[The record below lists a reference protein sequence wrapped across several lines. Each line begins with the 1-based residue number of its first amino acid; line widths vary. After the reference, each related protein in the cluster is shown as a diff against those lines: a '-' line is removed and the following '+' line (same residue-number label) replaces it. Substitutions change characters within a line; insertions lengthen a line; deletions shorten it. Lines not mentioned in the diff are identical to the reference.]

1 MDRIF
6 NHVSNS
12 TLTLQKNHQFQFAL
26 RHALEIYKSNSI
38 YSFIPKNACSTMR
51 YSIAKSNGFIDNES
65 DIHWIH
71 ANNQTFNPNLK
82 SLANAKYTFVIL
94 RCPFSR
100 LASVF
105 LDKFVSQTP
114 DSYQYYSNTGR
125 ETNPMELT
133 FRKFVTS
140 LSKLVILKSNIH
152 WRPQVDFLIYKNYDD
167 YFAIENFGEIEEKLQ
182 KKIGLKIHD
191 ARKLTN
197 NGLDS
202 LDFIKEDSN
211 NSDLSV
217 IELIN
222 MKIENNI
229 IPPRTLYDKEIY
241 SMVSN
246 IYSLDI
252 DLYSNKFGKL
262 NMLKHR

>member
-1 MDRIF
+1 M
-6 NHVSNS
+6 
-12 TLTLQKNHQFQFAL
+12 
-26 RHALEIYKSNSI
+26 
-38 YSFIPKNACSTMR
+38 
-51 YSIAKSNGFIDNES
+51 
-65 DIHWIH
+65 
-71 ANNQTFNPNLK
+71 
-82 SLANAKYTFVIL
+82 
-94 RCPFSR
+94 
-100 LASVF
+100 
-105 LDKFVSQTP
+105 
-114 DSYQYYSNTGR
+114 
-125 ETNPMELT
+125 
-133 FRKFVTS
+133 
-140 LSKLVILKSNIH
+140 
-152 WRPQVDFLIYKNYDD
+152 IYKNYDD

-217 IELIN
+217 TELIN